1 MIDSKMIT
9 DDNSNAT
16 ELNRNFN
23 LIEGRHTFRDGDG
36 IGVGDS
42 NELSNNFLK
51 RDMYKVQ
58 EYLDSGITLKQ
69 IIDLDLA
76 LDLRMDKTEGHFRI
90 V

>member
-9 DDNSNAT
+9 DDNSNVT

-42 NELSNNFLK
+42 NELSNKNPNMDVSFGLMNQLD
-51 RDMYKVQ
+51 R
-58 EYLDSGITLKQ
+58 EYLDLNQ
-69 IIDLDLA
+69 RVIIMETIE
-76 LDLRMDKTEGHFRI
+76 RFSKKYF
-90 V
+90 